1 MEQQEVLKHQLDKLT
16 QEHRELDQM
25 IERMMNERIVNQ
37 IAVMRL
43 KKRKLLIKDQII
55 RVRGQMLPDILA

>member
-55 RVRGQMLPDILA
+55 RVRAQMLPDILA

>member
-1 MEQQEVLKHQLDKLT
+1 MEQQEVLKRQLDKLT

-25 IERMMNERIVNQ
+25 IERMMNEHVVNQ

-55 RVRGQMLPDILA
+55 RVRAQMLPDILA